1 MSYLKVNVDEH
12 NKRFVEELLTKLG
25 LEVEEEKEPK
35 QIETKSTKVSP
46 TFLFGK
52 WKKSSLNP
60 ETFRKD
66 LWGRKK

>member
-35 QIETKSTKVSP
+35 QLEVKTKSVSP

-52 WKKSSLNP
+52 WKKTSLNP

-66 LWGRKK
+66 LWGFH

>member
-25 LEVEEEKEPK
+25 LEVEEEKTSVNTEKKPP
-35 QIETKSTKVSP
+35 KVSP

-52 WKKSSLNP
+52 WKNTSLNP
-60 ETFRKD
+60 VTFRKE
-66 LWGRKK
+66 LWRNN

>member
-25 LEVEEEKEPK
+25 LEVEEEKELNP
-35 QIETKSTKVSP
+35 IEIKSSSVSP

-52 WKKSSLNP
+52 WKKTSLNP

-66 LWGRKK
+66 LWERKK